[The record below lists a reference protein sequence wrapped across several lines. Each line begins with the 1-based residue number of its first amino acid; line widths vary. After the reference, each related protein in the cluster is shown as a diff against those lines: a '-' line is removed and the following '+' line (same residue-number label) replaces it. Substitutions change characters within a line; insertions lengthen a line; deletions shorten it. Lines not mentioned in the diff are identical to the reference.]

1 MTKKDILI
9 VALKVVIYACTLV
22 LACLGVSAALTSC
35 TVHRALDAR
44 GRSVI
49 VTTDTTVV
57 NHTGTLEL
65 KP

>member
-35 TVHRALDAR
+35 TVHRTLDSR
-44 GRSVI
+44 GRAVI
-49 VTTDTTVV
+49 VTSDTTVV
-57 NHTGTLEL
+57 NHSGVINF